1 MPSEISKVGER
12 IDFPD
17 SNRKTALLVLGMH
30 RSGTSAVTRVA
41 SLLGADLPQKLMPSS
56 KNENDLGFWESIELY
71 MLHEELL
78 ASGGSYWDDWRRFNP
93 DWYDSPA
100 AETFTKRCIDYLQ
113 KDFGSSYFFVLKDP
127 RMCRLVPFWINT
139 LQLFSADVRVLL
151 PIRNPREVAASLK
164 KRNDFNPVKSYMLWL
179 RHVIEAEYYTR
190 EVPRYIFQ
198 FDELLADWRALISR
212 ASVALDLSWPKRS
225 DQSEIDIDSFLD
237 SRLKHHSWNPQSIT
251 QSSSLSTWI
260 KDVYTALV
268 KLVEEP
274 GNLEMLD
281 VLDAT
286 REELN
291 RAEKALGAVVA
302 VEERNAHGLA
312 KAKKEFEQ
320 VIAGKDQALEKLLAE
335 KDQALEKL
343 LAEKD
348 QTLEQLVAEKDQ
360 ALELVVAEKNKAL
373 AQEVAQKNEVLQRY
387 QETNELL
394 HKRSDQR
401 NKLLHRLDH
410 IQSSHMWSLVRPM
423 LRIESKWPRFTARCI
438 DISRSL
444 RGVLSLHP
452 IRRKRLRR
460 DYNLVINSGLFD
472 WPWYIEQNPE
482 VVAGGHNPL
491 WYWLELGWKQ
501 GHYPNKFF
509 DPGWYREKYSLADQP
524 DANPLLHYLVE
535 GARHGFSTHPDFD
548 MDAYLKAHPEIMEEG
563 INPLAH
569 FLAHGR
575 DDKQREQVA
584 AGYKGH
590 YCELTKSV
598 FKSHRPG
605 PYYEDEK
612 VLQVTDLS
620 VKAIAF
626 YLPQFHPIPEND
638 QNWGKGFTEWSNTTR
653 AIPRFSGHYQPR
665 LPGEL
670 GYYDLRNPSVLRRQI
685 ELAKNHG
692 IYGFCYHYYWFN
704 GKSVLRKPLENHFE
718 NQEYNFPF
726 CINWANEPW
735 TAQWDGHRKSQIL
748 IDQHHTPDDD
758 LLFIRALDPFF
769 RDTRYIRIDGKP
781 LLIIYRPNLFPN
793 CKETIERWQNYCIDN
808 GIGELFMGMV
818 QSFDHNDPRTFGFD
832 AAIEFP
838 PLNIVQKRIENIHYF
853 PHIEPPEVY
862 KYENMVEESLKK
874 EKPGYPWFRGV
885 TIAWDNSARRSKG
898 IVYNECT
905 PTKYANWLNS
915 QCNYA
920 VKHLPAGQRLVF
932 INAWNEWAEGTYLE
946 PDAYF
951 GYAFLN
957 KTGNVLKQFSN
968 KSIVDVSLKS
978 YLESRYSNDICE
990 RIIHHIDTF
999 GLPLT
1004 TDEVTL
1010 DEPTPEMV
1018 NEWIERIIEL
1028 LLLSHNTVE
1037 IENPEVSIIIPVY
1050 NQFRYTISCLVSI
1063 LQHESIYSYEILLGD
1078 DLSTDATQNI
1088 SNISVPGFSYIRNT
1102 ENLGF
1107 IKNCNFL
1114 ATKAKGRY
1122 LVLLNNDT
1130 VVLPGWL
1137 DELIK
1142 TLQNDSTVGLV
1153 GSKLIYPDGRLQEAG
1168 GIMWDDASGMNWGI
1182 RQDPMD
1188 PEFNYLRDVD
1198 YCSGASIAL
1207 RNDLWIE
1214 LGGFDAE
1221 RYRNAY
1227 YEDTDL
1233 AFRIRE
1239 EHNLRVVYQPLSNLL
1254 HFEGVSSGRSL
1265 DSGVKQFQ
1273 KSNRPLF
1280 FERWRDV
1287 LILHGNTDSRPVNFL
1302 DRSKEKRLLL
1312 IDSITPRPDSDSGSI
1327 DTFNYLRILN
1337 TMGYQV
1343 SFLPYHSTVS
1353 DSYVRDLQ
1361 SIGIRVLHKPYFS
1374 DFQSTLQKEAP
1385 KADIIFMY
1393 RIVAHSY
1400 MPLLR
1405 TLVPE
1410 TPIIFNTVDLHFV
1423 RFERAAE
1430 LSGDSGEREKATETK
1445 RKELNAMKIADLT
1458 IVVSEFEK
1466 DLIKTIAP
1474 DVRVACI
1481 PIVRQIISRSGRS
1494 FNDRRDVLFIG
1505 GFLHKPNVD
1514 SVIYFITEVWPRVL
1528 VKQKS
1533 MGRAFK
1539 FFIAGSNTPQ
1549 EIRDLQSETVSVL
1562 GYVPDLSSLFDTIRI
1577 SVAPLRYGAGLK
1589 GKVVDS
1595 LLHGV
1600 PVVGTSVSTEGSG
1613 LQHNVHVLNADTPEA
1628 MAEYIIQLYQDELLW
1643 RRLSENGKGYCEQNF
1658 SIDRV
1663 RKLLDDSIRCV
1674 VK

>member
-1 MPSEISKVGER
+1 MMPSEISKVGER

-17 SNRKTALLVLGMH
+17 TNRKTAILVLGMH

-56 KNENDLGFWESIELY
+56 KNENDLGFWESTELY

-100 AETFTKRCIDYLQ
+100 AENFTKRCIDYLQ

-190 EVPRYIFQ
+190 EVPRFIFQ

-225 DQSEIDIDSFLD
+225 AQSEIDIDNFLD

-251 QSSSLSTWI
+251 QSPSLAAWI
-260 KDVYTALV
+260 KDAYTALL
-268 KLVEEP
+268 KLVGEP
-274 GNLEMLD
+274 DNVEMLD

-286 REELN
+286 REEFN
-291 RAEKALGAVVA
+291 RAELALGTVVA
-302 VEERNAHGLA
+302 VEERNAQELV

-320 VIAGKDQALEKLLAE
+320 VIAEKDQALEQLAAE

-348 QTLEQLVAEKDQ
+348 
-360 ALELVVAEKNKAL
+360 KAL
-373 AQEVAQKNEVLQRY
+373 AQGVAQKNEVLQRN
-387 QETNELL
+387 QQTNELL

-410 IQSSHMWSLVRPM
+410 IQSSHMWSFVRPM

-472 WPWYIEQNPE
+472 WQWYIEQNPE
-482 VVAGGHNPL
+482 VVAEGHNPL

-509 DPGWYREKYSLADQP
+509 DPGWYREEYSLADQP

-535 GARHGFSTHPDFD
+535 GARHGISTHPDFD
-548 MDAYLKAHPEIMEEG
+548 MDAYLEVHPEIMEKG
-563 INPLAH
+563 MNPLAH
-569 FLAHGR
+569 FLAHGG

-590 YCELTKSV
+590 YSELTKSV

-620 VKAIAF
+620 VKAIAL

-735 TAQWDGHRKSQIL
+735 TTQWDGHRKSQIL

-853 PHIEPPEVY
+853 PHIDPPEVY

-874 EKPGYPWFRGV
+874 EKPGYQWFRGV
-885 TIAWDNSARRSKG
+885 TLAWDNSARRSKG

-905 PTKYANWLNS
+905 PANYAHWLNS

-920 VKHLPAGQRLVF
+920 VKHLPAGKRLVF

-957 KTGNVLKQFSN
+957 RTGEVLSRFTKNDSIEASLESYIKARDDDATWERLAYHLN
-968 KSIVDVSLKS
+968 KFALPTSADEAKLPEPAPEDVAAWLQRLNEALLASPNMVDTEVPDVSIL
-978 YLESRYSNDICE
+978 
-990 RIIHHIDTF
+990 
-999 GLPLT
+999 
-1004 TDEVTL
+1004 V
-1010 DEPTPEMV
+1010 
-1018 NEWIERIIEL
+1018 
-1028 LLLSHNTVE
+1028 
-1037 IENPEVSIIIPVY
+1037 PVF
-1050 NQFRYTISCLVSI
+1050 NQFRYTASCLVSI
-1063 LQHESIYSYEILLGD
+1063 LEQKSNYSFEIIVGD
-1078 DLSTDATQNI
+1078 DRSSDSTHQLSAIAT
-1088 SNISVPGFSYIRNT
+1088 SGFFYVRHVQ
-1102 ENLGF
+1102 NLGF
-1107 IKNCNFL
+1107 LKNCNTL
-1114 ATKAKGRY
+1114 ATKARGRY

-1137 DELIK
+1137 DELIG
-1142 TLQNDSTVGLV
+1142 TLERDSKIGLV
-1153 GSKLIYPDGRLQEAG
+1153 GSKLVYPDGRLQEAG
-1168 GIMWDDASGMNWGI
+1168 SIMWEDASGLNWGN
-1182 RQDPMD
+1182 RRDPMD

-1198 YCSGASIAL
+1198 YCSGASIAIPK
-1207 RNDLWIE
+1207 DIWMK
-1214 LGGFDAE
+1214 LGGFDSE
-1221 RYRNAY
+1221 RYQNAY

-1239 EHNLRVVYQPLSNLL
+1239 ELCMRVVYQPLSHLL

-1265 DSGVKQFQ
+1265 DAGIKQYQ
-1273 KSNRPLF
+1273 TTNRPLF
-1280 FERWRDV
+1280 LERWCDV
-1287 LILHGNTDSRPVNFL
+1287 LKTHGNCENIPRNYL
-1302 DRSKEKRLLL
+1302 DRTRDKRILL
-1312 IDSITPRPDSDSGSI
+1312 IDTIVPLPDQDSGSI
-1327 DTFNYLRILN
+1327 DTFNYLRILLS
-1337 TMGYQV
+1337 MGYSV
-1343 SFLPYHSTVS
+1343 SFLPYCTTASN
-1353 DSYVRDLQ
+1353 SYIHGLQRMGVRVFHDPFY
-1361 SIGIRVLHKPYFS
+1361 V
-1374 DFQSTLQKEAP
+1374 DFQSIIQAEAP
-1385 KADIIFMY
+1385 KADIIFIY
-1393 RIVAHSY
+1393 RGVAHDY
-1400 MPLLR
+1400 LPMLR
-1405 TLVPE
+1405 AIVPDK
-1410 TPIIFNTVDLHFV
+1410 PIIFNTVDLHFV
-1423 RFERAAE
+1423 RLERAAE
-1430 LSGDSGEREKATETK
+1430 LSGKVLDFEKAAITK
-1445 RKELNAMKIADLT
+1445 RKELLAMKLADIT
-1458 IVVSEFEK
+1458 IVVSKFEK
-1466 DLIKTIAP
+1466 KLLSQVAP
-1474 DVRVACI
+1474 DVKTACI
-1481 PIVRQIISRSGRS
+1481 PIVREIAGRS
-1494 FNDRRDVLFIG
+1494 IHSFVERCDILFIG
-1505 GFLHKPNVD
+1505 GFLHPPNVD
-1514 SVIYFITEVWPRVL
+1514 AVHYFLDEIWPLVL
-1528 VKQKS
+1528 EQRES
-1533 MGRAFK
+1533 LGRDCRFL
-1539 FFIAGSNTPQ
+1539 IAGSNIPD
-1549 EIRDLQSETVSVL
+1549 EIKMRRSDTVAVL
-1562 GYVPDLSSLFDTIRI
+1562 GFVPDLTNLFGKILI
-1577 SVAPLRYGAGLK
+1577 SVAPLRFGAGLK
-1589 GKVVDS
+1589 GKVIDS
-1595 LLHGV
+1595 LSHGV
-1600 PVVGTSVSTEGSG
+1600 PVVGTSVSMEGSG
-1613 LQHNVHVLNADTPEA
+1613 LLEDTHLLRADTPEEIA
-1628 MAEYIIQLYQDELLW
+1628 RSIVKLHNDQDLW
-1643 RRLSENGKGYCEQNF
+1643 ERLSVNGLSFCREHF
-1658 SIDRV
+1658 SIE
-1663 RKLLDDSIRCV
+1663 K
-1674 VK
+1674 VKTQLHTLVKSTA